1 MHRST
6 LTATGINEELFIDIL
21 SHTPLI
27 PLCLSFAN
35 DTETKR
41 RRRLMIN
48 YYYKSKGSQWVHSRR
63 CMCGP
68 VDIPYNTIKMLIPFT
83 KGKVMICTAL

>member
-1 MHRST
+1 MHRRT

-35 DTETKR
+35 DTETQ

-48 YYYKSKGSQWVHSRR
+48 
-63 CMCGP
+63 
-68 VDIPYNTIKMLIPFT
+68 N
-83 KGKVMICTAL
+83 

>member
-1 MHRST
+1 MIPSINSHTHRST

-27 PLCLSFAN
+27 PLSLSFAN
-35 DTETKR
+35 DTETQR

-48 YYYKSKGSQWVHSRR
+48 YYYYKSKGSQWVHSRR
-63 CMCGP
+63 HMCEP
-68 VDIPYNTIKMLIPFT
+68 VGIP
-83 KGKVMICTAL
+83 